1 MQKTIQLIPVNN
13 DRESLNLHIPEPD
26 PLVKNNSFQYELLI
40 PGNRSLIQDPFPFL
54 NNSFQTSCKKSK
66 Y

>member
-13 DRESLNLHIPEPD
+13 DRESLNLRIHEPD
-26 PLVKNNSFQYELLI
+26 PLVKNNSFQVELLI
-40 PGNRSLIQDPFPFL
+40 PDDRSLIQDPFPFL
-54 NNSFQTSCKKSK
+54 NNSLLDILQKSK